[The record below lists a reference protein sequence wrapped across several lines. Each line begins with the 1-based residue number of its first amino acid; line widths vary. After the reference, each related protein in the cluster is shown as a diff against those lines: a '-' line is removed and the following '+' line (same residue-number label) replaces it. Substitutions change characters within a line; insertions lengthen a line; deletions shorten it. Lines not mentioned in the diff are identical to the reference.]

1 MAFDGVSAIETR
13 VAEPTVREAE
23 PVIVPSVALI
33 VAVPGAMPVAVN
45 SDPPPLPTVAMLVF
59 PDTHLQ
65 IEVMS
70 WVVESLNSPVAV

>member
-1 MAFDGVSAIETR
+1 
-13 VAEPTVREAE
+13 
-23 PVIVPSVALI
+23 
-33 VAVPGAMPVAVN
+33 MPVAVN